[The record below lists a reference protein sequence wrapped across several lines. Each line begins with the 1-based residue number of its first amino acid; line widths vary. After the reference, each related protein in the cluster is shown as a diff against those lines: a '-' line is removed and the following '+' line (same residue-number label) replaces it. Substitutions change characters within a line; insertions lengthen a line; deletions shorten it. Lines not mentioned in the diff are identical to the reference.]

1 MGNTD
6 YFGVKA
12 DILSTK
18 KLFLLD
24 MDGTIYKEEELFS
37 GTIETLTEIDKLG
50 GVYIFI
56 TNNSSKSVR
65 DYIEKMKQMGICVDK
80 DNFFTS
86 TQATARYLH
95 KNYPEKIV
103 YCQGTQSFLEELQK
117 EGIMVTD
124 KVSDD
129 AEVILVGFDTEIT
142 GQKIRNTCRML
153 QKKIP
158 YYATNPDVVC
168 PVEFGYIPDCGS
180 ICMMYENATG
190 RRPVYIG
197 KPKAIMIEA
206 VMQKYGY
213 SCKDV
218 VVVGD
223 RLYTDIAAG
232 MNAGVSTICVLTGE
246 ATIEDIIEGDIKP
259 SFTFESIADIGKI
272 LANGEL
278 YKERECCN

>member
-12 DILSTK
+12 EILNTK

-50 GVYIFI
+50 GTYIFI
-56 TNNSSKSVR
+56 TNNSSKSVS
-65 DYIEKMKQMGICVDK
+65 DYIEKMKKMGIYVDK

-86 TQATARYLH
+86 TQATAKYLH
-95 KNYPEKIV
+95 KNYPRKMV

-117 EGIMVTD
+117 EGIMATD

-153 QKKIP
+153 QKEIP

-190 RRPVYIG
+190 RKPVYIG
-197 KPKAIMIEA
+197 KPKAIMIET

-232 MNAGVSTICVLTGE
+232 VNAGVSTICVLTGE
-246 ATIEDIIEGDIKP
+246 ATVEDIIEGDIKP